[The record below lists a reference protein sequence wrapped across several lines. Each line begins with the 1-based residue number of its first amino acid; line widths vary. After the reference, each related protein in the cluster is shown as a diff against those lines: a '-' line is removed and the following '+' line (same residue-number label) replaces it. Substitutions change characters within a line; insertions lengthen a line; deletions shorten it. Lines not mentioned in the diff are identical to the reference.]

1 MSGWI
6 GVDLDS
12 TLAYHAGGLGIGTPI
27 PKMMARVKKWLNEG
41 KTVKIMTARASVPEL
56 IPDVQAWC
64 LLHVGQVLE
73 VTNQK
78 DFGMIEL
85 WDDRAVQVEPN
96 TGVRADGKE

>member
-12 TLAYHAGGLGIGTPI
+12 TLAYHAGGLGIGVPI